1 MPTHALSIDE
11 ASAVGRRL
19 EAELGRT
26 IVGQRPVLREILTTF
41 FAGGHCLLRG
51 VPGLAKTL
59 IIKTLARTVDLSFN
73 RIQFTPDLMPS
84 DIVGTEVIEEDRSTG
99 RREVRFMRGP
109 VFAHILLADEINRTP
124 PRTQAA
130 LLEAMQ
136 ERQVTV
142 GGVRHDLPS
151 PQFVLAT
158 QNPIEQEGTY
168 SLPEAQLDRFLLNV
182 VIGYPGAEEERQM
195 LARTTATLQDATDVV
210 ATGADIAAVHAL
222 VREIPAASNV
232 VDYAARLVRATRP
245 GTGEASAN
253 VTRYVRWGAGPRAG
267 QALLLCGKAR
277 ALLDGRATVA
287 IADVQA
293 LALPV
298 LRHRVLVN
306 FQAEAEG
313 LDADAIVTRLL
324 TEVPARM

>member
-1 MPTHALSIDE
+1 MPTNALSIDE
-11 ASAVGRRL
+11 AAALGQRL

-26 IVGQRPVLREILTTF
+26 IVGQRLVVREILITF

-84 DIVGTEVIEEDRSTG
+84 DIVGAEVIEEDRSSG
-99 RREVRFMRGP
+99 RREVRFLRGP

-142 GGVRHDLPS
+142 GGVRYDLPS

-182 VIGYPGAEEERQM
+182 VIGYPTAEEERQM
-195 LARTTATLQDATDVV
+195 LAQTTTTHAAAPRVV
-210 ATGADIAAVHAL
+210 ATGEDIASVHRL

-232 VDYAARLVRATRP
+232 VEYAARLVRATRP
-245 GTGEASAN
+245 GASEAAPVVS
-253 VTRYVRWGAGPRAG
+253 RFVRWGAGPRAG

-277 ALLDGRATVA
+277 ALLDGRATA
-287 IADVQA
+287 SMDDVRA

-298 LRHRVLVN
+298 LRHRVLIN

-313 LDADAIVTRLL
+313 LDADAVVTRLL
-324 TEVPARM
+324 DEVPARS